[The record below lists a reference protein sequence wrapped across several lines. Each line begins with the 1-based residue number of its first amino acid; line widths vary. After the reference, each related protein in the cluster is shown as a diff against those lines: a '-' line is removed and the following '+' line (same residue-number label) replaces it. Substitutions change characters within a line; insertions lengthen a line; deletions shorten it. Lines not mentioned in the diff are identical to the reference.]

1 MSQIMTYK
9 KQVTTVAGKDY
20 VSEIT
25 RWPGHTHVINI
36 PVYYGK
42 QWFIYNIL
50 NMCNNLCML
59 ERMENSKS

>member
-1 MSQIMTYK
+1 MTYK

-42 QWFIYNIL
+42 
-50 NMCNNLCML
+50 
-59 ERMENSKS
+59 